1 MPDHVHCL
9 YLLNPN
15 HSIADVLKQ
24 VKGGSAFAIN
34 ELGLIP
40 DKFGWQTGYASYSVS
55 ESALQRVYDY
65 IKNQKQHHTKKTF
78 ENEYNEL
85 IQLMNNSPSISI

>member
-15 HSIADVLKQ
+15 RSIAEILKQ
-24 VKGGSAFAIN
+24 VKGGSAFTIN
-34 ELGLIP
+34 ELGLMP
-40 DKFGWQTGYASYSVS
+40 EKFGWQTGYASYSVS
-55 ESALQRVYDY
+55 ESALQRVYNY

-78 ENEYNEL
+78 EDEYNEL
-85 IQLMNNSPSISI
+85 IQLMNNSSPSN